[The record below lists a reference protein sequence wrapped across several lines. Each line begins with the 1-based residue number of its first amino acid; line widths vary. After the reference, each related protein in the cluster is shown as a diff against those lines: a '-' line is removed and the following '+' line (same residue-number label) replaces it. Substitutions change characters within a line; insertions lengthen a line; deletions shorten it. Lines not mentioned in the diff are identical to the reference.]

1 MLMIDRSQA
10 RNSYEYIQAL
20 RDTISNAS
28 VPSFM
33 GPSPRAIRFDRCNT
47 PYNTNP
53 STLPHPYHPC
63 AVRFARCNS
72 INVTEDPAIEYTLS
86 PTEGDILANLIFSQG
101 DNGMMILSKLRGVM
115 DRAEAIE
122 AEDPQIRINR
132 MAFTREE
139 NSKFESESGG

>member
-1 MLMIDRSQA
+1 M
-10 RNSYEYIQAL
+10 
-20 RDTISNAS
+20 
-28 VPSFM
+28 
-33 GPSPRAIRFDRCNT
+33 
-47 PYNTNP
+47 
-53 STLPHPYHPC
+53 
-63 AVRFARCNS
+63 
-72 INVTEDPAIEYTLS
+72 TEDPAIEYTLS